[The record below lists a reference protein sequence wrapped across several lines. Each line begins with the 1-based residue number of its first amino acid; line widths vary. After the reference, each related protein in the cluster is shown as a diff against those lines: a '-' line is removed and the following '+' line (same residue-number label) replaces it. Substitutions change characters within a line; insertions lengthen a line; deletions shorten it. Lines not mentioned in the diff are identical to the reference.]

1 MSSNSPVSQPDP
13 IQIHWTDL
21 LLGHPELVAQFIIEN
36 SEDKWECRC
45 GNTHESEGFDP
56 CDEFGEVVPAELGPW
71 DGILYVCTR
80 CWRVINGNTL
90 EILRVTEV
98 EVVEKNLEYRW
109 SFLNE

>member
-1 MSSNSPVSQPDP
+1 MSSNSPSSQPGP

-21 LLGHPELVAQFIIEN
+21 LLAHPEYVPQFIIEI

-56 CDEFGEVVPAELGPW
+56 CDEFGQVVPAELGPW

-80 CWRVINGNTL
+80 CWRVLDGNTL
-90 EILRVTEV
+90 EILRLTEF
-98 EVVEKNLEYRW
+98 EVIEKNLEYRW
-109 SFLNE
+109 SYLSK